1 MLHLLP
7 EGSSEGE
14 SIPIFRKSNE
24 IEEIEGLPIEQIKG
38 WISNKF
44 FLVLALILA
53 VAAIAKVGSIHRDAT
68 GARSRS
74 VSSSLV
80 KTPSARNYCVQPSS
94 GPVLKGYDL
103 VEYHNLSPGD
113 SAVKGSPDLKTLWGS
128 PDGKLYEFH
137 FAKRENLHKFTAD
150 PNSYLPAYGGF
161 CAWGIATEDIWS
173 TANLGPP
180 SDPDVW
186 SIINGKLY
194 LFMYIEPKQQ
204 FLGVPSSEEEEEG
217 DSDVAKTYISD
228 ADQRWSSWTSTSGM
242 LFNTDCFWQESLKGG
257 TNGYSD

>member
-24 IEEIEGLPIEQIKG
+24 IEEIEGLPIGQIKG

-113 SAVKGSPDLKTLWGS
+113 SAVRGSPDLKTLW
-128 PDGKLYEFH
+128 
-137 FAKRENLHKFTAD
+137 
-150 PNSYLPAYGGF
+150 
-161 CAWGIATEDIWS
+161 
-173 TANLGPP
+173 
-180 SDPDVW
+180 
-186 SIINGKLY
+186 
-194 LFMYIEPKQQ
+194 
-204 FLGVPSSEEEEEG
+204 
-217 DSDVAKTYISD
+217 
-228 ADQRWSSWTSTSGM
+228 
-242 LFNTDCFWQESLKGG
+242 
-257 TNGYSD
+257 